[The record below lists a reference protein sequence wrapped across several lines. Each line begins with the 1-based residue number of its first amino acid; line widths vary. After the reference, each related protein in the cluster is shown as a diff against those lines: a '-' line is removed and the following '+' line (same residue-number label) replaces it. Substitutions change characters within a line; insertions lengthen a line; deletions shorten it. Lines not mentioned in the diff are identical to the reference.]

1 MRPLRP
7 WHLLLACLALA
18 VPIQAG
24 ALPAG
29 KGGGLAVSASLGE
42 CGVSGTGVVCRID
55 ASWSG
60 VEDATRYTA
69 TVTLADGS
77 ATGAGTVGGGA
88 GGGSTSIWVPYVGS
102 GIYTVSV
109 TAWGSDEEGKDRKL
123 EDEEAEAEIERDQP
137 QAEAEDG
144 AGEAEADQDGSAKG
158 PKPEGDSRG
167 SEGEPGNEQDAAEQP
182 SPGEKPPAEQPPA
195 EQPPADPQPAPEP
208 ADQAPERPAKPA
220 EKVLERGPD
229 PAALLPEPGG

>member
-29 KGGGLAVSASLGE
+29 KGGGLGVSASLGE

-69 TVTLADGS
+69 AVTLADGS
-77 ATGAGTVGGGA
+77 ARSIGTVGGGA

-102 GIYTVSV
+102 GVYTVSV
-109 TAWGSDEEGKDRKL
+109 TAWGSDEEGKDEKL
-123 EDEEAEAEIERDQP
+123 EDEDAAAEIERGEP
-137 QAEAEDG
+137 EPEPEDG
-144 AGEAEADQDGSAKG
+144 ADEAEAKDDESQ
-158 PKPEGDSRG
+158 
-167 SEGEPGNEQDAAEQP
+167 NEQETPEPDQGSGGGP
-182 SPGEKPPAEQPPA
+182 DEKPDQPEEPAE
-195 EQPPADPQPAPEP
+195 QPAPEP
-208 ADQAPERPAKPA
+208 APEQPPAEPQPPAEADEEAGERP
-220 EKVLERGPD
+220 EKALERGPD
-229 PAALLPEPGG
+229 PAALQPDPDK